1 VGGGDSQRFPW
12 PAGCA
17 TGIGS
22 MPGTDPAEAC
32 RMVLGELP
40 DLPHLPE
47 LPARGA
53 GADML
58 GRTAALL
65 VDLHVDTTARGWKF
79 VSRPGKAAQRADS
92 YLAWD
97 LDALQEQ
104 AEDYSGPVKLQL
116 AGPWTLAAGIELA
129 RSQEPALA
137 DPGAVADVTASLAE
151 GVAAHIAEVRKRI
164 SGARVIMQFDEPSL
178 PAVLAG
184 RVPTASGLN
193 LVRAIEPADVTSGLR
208 EVLTAAAT
216 TTVVHCCA
224 AAVPFPLLRDA
235 GATAVSFDLSL
246 LATADYDLL
255 AELAEAGLGLFAGAL
270 PTSPLPRIGRGG
282 LQPKDT
288 ATEAITMWRRMGL
301 AATQFGGQVVITPA
315 CGLAGASV
323 AAARSALAHCREA
336 ARMAPELIEE
346 GAS

>member
-1 VGGGDSQRFPW
+1 VGDGDSQQLPW

-32 RMVLGELP
+32 RIVLGELP

-47 LPARGA
+47 LPGRGA

-79 VSRPGKAAQRADS
+79 VSRPGRAAQRAES
-92 YLAWD
+92 FLAWD

-104 AEDYSGPVKLQL
+104 AEEYSGPVKLQL

-151 GVAAHIAEVRKRI
+151 GVAAHITEVRRRI
-164 SGARVIMQFDEPSL
+164 GGAQVIM
-178 PAVLAG
+178 
-184 RVPTASGLN
+184 
-193 LVRAIEPADVTSGLR
+193 
-208 EVLTAAAT
+208 
-216 TTVVHCCA
+216 
-224 AAVPFPLLRDA
+224 
-235 GATAVSFDLSL
+235 
-246 LATADYDLL
+246 
-255 AELAEAGLGLFAGAL
+255 
-270 PTSPLPRIGRGG
+270 
-282 LQPKDT
+282 
-288 ATEAITMWRRMGL
+288 
-301 AATQFGGQVVITPA
+301 
-315 CGLAGASV
+315 
-323 AAARSALAHCREA
+323 
-336 ARMAPELIEE
+336 
-346 GAS
+346 